1 MRYEEMYLSEL
12 KVKKKKNS
20 RNIGGGGGGEG
31 AGLIFGPFYQHRRQQ
46 VLCDFFFKNE
56 TPFPPLSLE
65 CLMRIWGNVL
75 CK

>member
-20 RNIGGGGGGEG
+20 RNIGGGGGGG
-31 AGLIFGPFYQHRRQQ
+31 GGVVFGPFFQHRRQQ

-65 CLMRIWGNVL
+65 CLMRICGNVL

>member
-1 MRYEEMYLSEL
+1 MKKCISLSS
-12 KVKKKKNS
+12 KSRRKK
-20 RNIGGGGGGEG
+20 IQETLGVGGGEG

-65 CLMRIWGNVL
+65 CLMRICGNVL

>member
-20 RNIGGGGGGEG
+20 RNIGGGGGGG
-31 AGLIFGPFYQHRRQQ
+31 GGRIFGPFFQRRRQQ

-65 CLMRIWGNVL
+65 CLMRICGNVL

>member
-1 MRYEEMYLSEL
+1 MKKCISLSS
-12 KVKKKKNS
+12 KSRRKK
-20 RNIGGGGGGEG
+20 IQETLGGGGGG

-65 CLMRIWGNVL
+65 CLMRICGNVL